1 MTPAAFASA
10 TPTDIDRIVVIGGSR
25 HTLDLLRLATVRSD
39 EIVLIAEAI
48 DDATRRF
55 VDHFAVEYRPR
66 QETDADLVGATAVLV
81 SLGDVE
87 RENLVVRNARR
98 RRIPIHVDNRAF
110 VSDFTMLDLVERRPA
125 TFAR

>member
-1 MTPAAFASA
+1 MTSAAVARVTPAEV
-10 TPTDIDRIVVIGGSR
+10 DRIVVVGGSR
-25 HTLDLLRLATVRSD
+25 QTLDLLRLATVRSD

-55 VDHFAVEYRPR
+55 VDHFAIEYRPR
-66 QETDADLVGATAVLV
+66 QETESDLTGATAILASV
-81 SLGDVE
+81 GDVE
-87 RENLVVRNARR
+87 RENLLVRNARR
-98 RRIPIHVDNRAF
+98 RRIPIHVGNRAL